1 MVVEPEVVATVEKI
15 VLTTPP
21 NQQRKQQQQ
30 QMVTLKRKTTNLKG
44 YLLTVRKIGVGECVR
59 TPPMQRKTAL
69 ISNILLGQL

>member
-1 MVVEPEVVATVEKI
+1 VTPEMVVEPEVVATVEKI

-44 YLLTVRKIGVGECVR
+44 YYSQSGKSVSVN
-59 TPPMQRKTAL
+59 A
-69 ISNILLGQL
+69 